1 MGPAWKAPGAVPC
14 VKSDW
19 LLVPLVFVLLV
30 FKKKIFLLKMFFHK
44 IYSGLP
50 FSSYSS
56 LEHREN
62 VAQQDRE

>member
-30 FKKKIFLLKMFFHK
+30 FKKYFLLKIFFHK
-44 IYSGLP
+44 IYSGLL
-50 FSSYSS
+50 FSSYNS